1 MHQAVE
7 DGATVKIVYEG
18 RKPKLQ
24 IKGEKLDDIFN
35 REFEE
40 KTEREREAI
49 KQKYATKLPVLEAKE
64 RIEEISKDILAHYRY
79 NIYPNGL
86 KAQVVAPSRDAAV
99 TYYDMLSKYVKDITG
114 KELEI
119 KIVYSAT
126 PNDKPRLKAHLTT
139 KAEQQK

>member
-1 MHQAVE
+1 MAHILINISCIKQVE

-49 KQKYATKLPVLEAKE
+49 KQKYATKLPVL
-64 RIEEISKDILAHYRY
+64 
-79 NIYPNGL
+79 G
-86 KAQVVAPSRDAAV
+86 
-99 TYYDMLSKYVKDITG
+99 G
-114 KELEI
+114 KR
-119 KIVYSAT
+119 A
-126 PNDKPRLKAHLTT
+126 N
-139 KAEQQK
+139 